1 MVPSYYDNGLM
12 LPLNDLMARDSVDFT
27 TFNCAE
33 QWIFGADRQM
43 LALPSE
49 HPMTYFF
56 VNKTLLKDAGYEVPY
71 GSWTFDQV
79 LGDYANNPRVATIE
93 EMYDLLMSCYS
104 RK

>member
-12 LPLNDLMARDSVDFT
+12 LPLNDLMARDGVDFT

-33 QWIFGADRQM
+33 QRIFGADRQM

-56 VNKTLLKDAGYEVPY
+56 VNKTILKEAGCEVPY
-71 GSWTFDQV
+71 GSWTFDQL
-79 LGDYANNPRVATIE
+79 LGDYANTPRVATIE